1 MRRLHLYFILALT
14 MLLAGCAGPS
24 TIPMEDNTPRSKA
37 SSAPIATTAV
47 STEPTHLTT
56 TGGYR
61 QISMADLAGALAQEQ
76 NAILLDVRT
85 PEEYNGGYIPGAIN
99 LPSQS
104 ITAETAAAILPDK
117 NQPIYVYCRSGN
129 RSRAAAEALVRLGYT
144 NITESGGI
152 MDWTGELTPGN

>member
-1 MRRLHLYFILALT
+1 MRRLRLYFILALT

-24 TIPMEDNTPRSKA
+24 TIPMEEKTPRSEA
-37 SSAPIATTAV
+37 SSAPIATAATTEQNNSMTA
-47 STEPTHLTT
+47 S
-56 TGGYR
+56 GYR
-61 QISMADLAGALAQEQ
+61 QISMADLAGALAKEQ

-104 ITAETAAAILPDK
+104 ITAETAAAMLPDK

-129 RSRAAAEALVRLGYT
+129 RSRAASEALVRLGYT